1 MNKRLLTIAVIAAG
15 IALSGCS
22 GDSKDKDESEVITPP
37 SIDTELVENLSNV
50 FNVDYQ
56 TMESICSDDN
66 FICIYDE
73 QASNAEVGLKN
84 FISLDYNL
92 DTDESVLKEEIEFSY
107 AKLSTKPISDFMI
120 ERPTTV
126 LHRFTFECKEDA
138 PCGTQPN
145 NGFLSIEKRAQVDKA
160 EKTSDGITTY
170 SLFNLKANDYSEI
183 LSALVDVDEGAE
195 LVTTSES
202 ISGQAWSDNTPCN
215 NPDFDNPDN
224 ECTDRW
230 SWTTLTTYQHDLD
243 NVNFKHFVEIV
254 EQENLRQY
262 TGE

>member
-1 MNKRLLTIAVIAAG
+1 MNKRLLTIAAIAAG

-37 SIDTELVENLSNV
+37 SIDTELVENLSHV
-50 FNVDYQ
+50 FNVDPQ
-56 TMESICSDDN
+56 VMGSICSDDN

-73 QASNAEVGLKN
+73 QASYAEIGLKN

-92 DTDESVLKEEIEFSY
+92 DTDESALKEEIEFSY
-107 AKLSTKPISDFMI
+107 ASLSTKPISDFII
-120 ERPTTV
+120 ERPTKV
-126 LHRFTFECKEDA
+126 LHRFTFQCKEGT

-145 NGFLSIEKRAQVDKA
+145 NGFQSIEKWAQVDKT
-160 EKTSDGITTY
+160 EKTSDRITVY
-170 SLFNLKANDYSEI
+170 SLFSLKANNYSEI
-183 LSALVDVDEGAE
+183 LPDLVDVDESAE

-230 SWTTLTTYQHDLD
+230 SWTTLTTYQHELD
-243 NVNFKHFVEIV
+243 SVNFKHFVEIV
-254 EQENLRQY
+254 EQENQRQY